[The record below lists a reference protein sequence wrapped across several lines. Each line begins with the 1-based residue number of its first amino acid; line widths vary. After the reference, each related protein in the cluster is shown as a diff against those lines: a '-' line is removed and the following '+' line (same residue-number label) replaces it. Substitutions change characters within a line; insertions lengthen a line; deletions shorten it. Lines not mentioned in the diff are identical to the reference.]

1 LSKLSARLM
10 RQFGALLGL
19 FAVSLIF
26 VAGAAA
32 WGLAQTRSAADRL
45 YSDHLQTAQLTANV
59 GQELDD
65 TYETAQ
71 SLLLATDVVQ
81 QRVLT
86 RRLFTDEVPQVE
98 VLLNDLQRS
107 HVQDPQFERTL
118 VKALVAGWARFRTI
132 WTSGSFL
139 AVPADHAQTEKQLQA
154 AFDPIEGV
162 TDQLQ
167 RIEQHDAAEAHESA
181 DRAYYTSLLLIGCV
195 TCAGLLLGLAFV
207 GFLFRRVLP
216 RALAPEQDQ
225 ADFAEAMQLS
235 GSVEEAQALLKRHLE
250 RVMPDSS
257 AVVLNRNTLTRQLE
271 AVTVLPEDSTLRE
284 SLGGAADVSCAAIR
298 TSREHRSREGHEA
311 LLPCLV
317 CSGCPGTAICTPLT
331 AGGQVI
337 GSVLVTREEPLELD
351 DNRRIRDSITQAA
364 PVLANLR
371 NLATAEMQAVTDA
384 LTELPNKRSVH
395 DTLSR
400 MVAQASRSL
409 TPLAALSVDLDH
421 FKEIN
426 DTYGHAC
433 GDDVLAA
440 VGAVLRSSLRTSDFA
455 GRNGGEEFL
464 LLLPSTDAVGAL
476 TLAEK
481 LRVALSQISVPSVN
495 RPITASI
502 GVAVFPDD
510 AGDEQGLELAADR
523 ALYAA
528 KRNGRDRVE
537 MARTVGTDTTLIPT
551 T

>member
-1 LSKLSARLM
+1 MPKLSARLT
-10 RQFGALLGL
+10 RQFAALLAL
-19 FAVSLIF
+19 LAVSLIL

-71 SLLLATDVVQ
+71 SILLASDKVQ
-81 QRVLT
+81 RSALT
-86 RRLFTDEVPQVE
+86 NRLFTDEVPQVE

-107 HVQDPQFERTL
+107 HAQDPQIERSL
-118 VKALVAGWARFRTI
+118 VKALLAGWAEFRGI
-132 WTSGSFL
+132 WTNGSLL
-139 AVPADHAQTEKQLQA
+139 ATTPDRADTEKQLQA
-154 AFDPIEGV
+154 AFDPIEGI

-167 RIEQHDAAEAHESA
+167 TIEQHDAAEAHESA

-195 TCAGLLLGLAFV
+195 TFAGLLIGVAFV
-207 GFLFRRVLP
+207 SFLSRRVLP
-216 RALAPEQDQ
+216 RALAPERDQ
-225 ADFAEAMQLS
+225 AEFAEAMQLA

-257 AVVLNRNTLTRQLE
+257 AVVLNRNTTTRQLE
-271 AVTVLPEDSTLRE
+271 AVTILPEDSPLRV
-284 SLGGAADVSCAAIR
+284 SLAGAGDVSCAAIR

-337 GSVLVTREEPLELD
+337 GSVLVTREESLELD

-384 LTELPNKRSVH
+384 LTDLPNKRSVH
-395 DTLSR
+395 DTLADGGPGVQ
-400 MVAQASRSL
+400 VAHPARR
-409 TPLAALSVDLDH
+409 
-421 FKEIN
+421 
-426 DTYGHAC
+426 
-433 GDDVLAA
+433 A
-440 VGAVLRSSLRTSDFA
+440 VGGPGPL
-455 GRNGGEEFL
+455 
-464 LLLPSTDAVGAL
+464 
-476 TLAEK
+476 
-481 LRVALSQISVPSVN
+481 Q
-495 RPITASI
+495 
-502 GVAVFPDD
+502 
-510 AGDEQGLELAADR
+510 GDQRHLR
-523 ALYAA
+523 ALV
-528 KRNGRDRVE
+528 RRRRPCGRRRRPPVE
-537 MARTVGTDTTLIPT
+537 SADQRLRGS
-551 T
+551 